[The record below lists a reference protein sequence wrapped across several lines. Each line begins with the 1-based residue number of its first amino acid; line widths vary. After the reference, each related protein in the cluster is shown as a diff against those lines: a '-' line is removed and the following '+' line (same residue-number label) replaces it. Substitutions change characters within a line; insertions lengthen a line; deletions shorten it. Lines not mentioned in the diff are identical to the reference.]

1 MAKHSQTNLRRI
13 FYDTTRTDP
22 SAYDVPLTEIEH
34 RCIGQDECCSP
45 NSTYCCIFLRH
56 AARYKFWKYFQ
67 FSVSCGNQSAGIFI
81 SNAMKTLFT
90 EVTNVQFD
98 GTFYTVPI
106 QFCHLW
112 TLFVAVQAH
121 PTCYTLSD
129 DI

>member
-1 MAKHSQTNLRRI
+1 MIQLEPILLHMTYHLLKLNI
-13 FYDTTRTDP
+13 
-22 SAYDVPLTEIEH
+22 DVSGKMNVAAQIPLT
-34 RCIGQDECCSP
+34 
-45 NSTYCCIFLRH
+45 
-56 AARYKFWKYFQ
+56 AAYFCDMLPGTNFGNYFQ